1 MKHSWRPAV
10 YFGLDLSN
18 MFHGTIKKK
27 FSSLVFTCSTKIT
40 EQSPQNAF
48 NTKKPLA
55 EQSQGG
61 AVM

>member
-1 MKHSWRPAV
+1 MKHSWRPSV

-18 MFHGTIKKK
+18 MFHGTIKK
-27 FSSLVFTCSTKIT
+27 FSSLVFTCSAKIT

-48 NTKKPLA
+48 NTKKPLV
-55 EQSQGG
+55 EQPQGG